1 MNPRAPIFTLGL
13 VLSLALPFAAGCKPN
28 PRRGPEQLR
37 EAYLDALEA
46 NDPDAAYELLAPDV
60 QARVSREEF
69 RARWESQADE
79 RAKLIEQGRSVETD
93 PIMSGTTAHPGGR
106 VVRWVEVDGQF
117 VIASGLPGIPDVS
130 TPDATVRALI
140 AALRARDEHALVGL
154 VEEELLA
161 ETREELEIRL
171 EAMEDALTSPGAF
184 DYTPDM
190 MRAVL
195 RYARGRS
202 IVLERGEDDL
212 WKIVAIE

>member
-1 MNPRAPIFTLGL
+1 MNRSPRALRLLI
-13 VLSLALPFAAGCKPN
+13 VLAFPLALACKPN

-46 NDPDAAYELLAPDV
+46 DDPDAAYALLSPDV

-69 RARWESQADE
+69 KARWDDQADE
-79 RAKLIEQGRSVETD
+79 RAAIIERGRAVDTE
-93 PIMSGTTAHPGGR
+93 PVMSGTTAHPGGR

-140 AALRARDEHALVGL
+140 AALRARDEHALEGL

-161 ETREELEIRL
+161 ETREELEVRL
-171 EAMEDALTSPGAF
+171 EAMEDALGSPSAF

-190 MRAVL
+190 TRAVL

-202 IVLERGEDDL
+202 LVLERGDDEL